1 MYSSTHSLVGVH
13 CSGVFKLY
21 LLFEQIGRD
30 NTNMH
35 IACVECGPTLDG
47 AHRNDAVALS
57 PERGY
62 TRDSGDGGHYTHTHT
77 HTDSF
82 FKLRLHLNGSMDHMK
97 VNTAVCGMHKIY
109 IRISPK
115 PIHYT
120 PGTI

>member
-77 HTDSF
+77 HGFIFQTAIT
-82 FKLRLHLNGSMDHMK
+82 LEWLHGSYEGEHG
-97 VNTAVCGMHKIY
+97 GMRY
-109 IRISPK
+109 A
-115 PIHYT
+115 
-120 PGTI
+120 